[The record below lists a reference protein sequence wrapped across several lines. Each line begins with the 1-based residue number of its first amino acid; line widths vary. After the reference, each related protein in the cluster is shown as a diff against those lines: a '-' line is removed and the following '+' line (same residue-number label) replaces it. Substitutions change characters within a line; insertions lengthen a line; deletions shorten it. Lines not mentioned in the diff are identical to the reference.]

1 MFSLKDPWS
10 PPSSG
15 REDHHTQHRSDFSQS
30 LGTIVVVGI
39 ILAVLSGFV
48 WALLEFIKLK
58 IH

>member
-10 PPSSG
+10 RPSSG
-15 REDHHTQHRSDFSQS
+15 REDHTTHRSDFSQS

-48 WALLEFIKLK
+48 WALLEFVKLK

>member
-10 PPSSG
+10 RPSSG
-15 REDHHTQHRSDFSQS
+15 REDPIKHRSDFSQS

-48 WALLEFIKLK
+48 WALIEFIKLK
-58 IH
+58 VH